1 MIPFNYRKFNYKGIS
16 FPSETPF
23 FPTVISVGDDDA
35 VVSFNQGYVFNFN
48 EILPIKVIGMDELK
62 TVVKG
67 DKFYVKLTIEKK
79 STPNSSNEEINI
91 VVTAELFKT
100 NANLTKVENIVY
112 IKVCEFGDQ
121 GEIIDIY
128 LRENIYWNIN
138 KSERLIHCWRVT
150 QTPNK
155 DGFFDISGGVVYGKG
170 GFIDVPNDE
179 QRQVA
184 DNHFIYLKINTSG
197 LGDIA
202 SVQIQSGATIPA
214 NTSTEIYREIA
225 KISPNGEEILQLA
238 FEPIRLNDGDTF
250 IVQILPSVISAYG
263 DSYYYYSM
271 PIEIIVTNGE
281 PTATFYVQRGL
292 WHTTQP
298 VGFPEGAP
306 IYQVTYNMPTVPVEE
321 PPP

>member
-48 EILPIKVIGMDELK
+48 DIGLETGDEILPIKVIGMDELK

-128 LRENIYWNIN
+128 SL
-138 KSERLIHCWRVT
+138 LACH
-150 QTPNK
+150 
-155 DGFFDISGGVVYGKG
+155 
-170 GFIDVPNDE
+170 IDT
-179 QRQVA
+179 
-184 DNHFIYLKINTSG
+184 K
-197 LGDIA
+197 
-202 SVQIQSGATIPA
+202 
-214 NTSTEIYREIA
+214 
-225 KISPNGEEILQLA
+225 
-238 FEPIRLNDGDTF
+238 
-250 IVQILPSVISAYG
+250 
-263 DSYYYYSM
+263 
-271 PIEIIVTNGE
+271 
-281 PTATFYVQRGL
+281 
-292 WHTTQP
+292 
-298 VGFPEGAP
+298 
-306 IYQVTYNMPTVPVEE
+306 
-321 PPP
+321 